1 MRERFSESAVFA
13 QDTTQSLFANH
24 WQLWH
29 GEELPERVS
38 FRMKDS
44 ELVHSF
50 CTGTDLMVV
59 YSVIITVLDL
69 LFGFYITQ
77 GLGRW

>member
-29 GEELPERVS
+29 GEELPERLS

-44 ELVHSF
+44 ELVPTLHRNKLND
-50 CTGTDLMVV
+50 CIYV
-59 YSVIITVLDL
+59 VIITVLDL
-69 LFGFYITQ
+69 LLAFT
-77 GLGRW
+77 

>member
-1 MRERFSESAVFA
+1 MREQFSESAVFA

-29 GEELPERVS
+29 GEGPCERVS

-44 ELVHSF
+44 ELVRTF
-50 CTGTDLMVV
+50 CTATDSMIV

-69 LFGFYITQ
+69 LLTFI
-77 GLGRW
+77 